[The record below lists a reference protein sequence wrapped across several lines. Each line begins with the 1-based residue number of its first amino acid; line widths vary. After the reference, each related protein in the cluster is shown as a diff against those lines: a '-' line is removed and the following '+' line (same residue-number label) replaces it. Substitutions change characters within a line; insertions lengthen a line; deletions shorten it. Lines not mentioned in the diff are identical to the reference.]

1 MSGRASTAY
10 MRRPVTFDA
19 MLQLW
24 DEMAGWDLMAAAL
37 VEIVDEATSDRP
49 EQSGHA
55 SGISATTGILRT
67 T

>member
-1 MSGRASTAY
+1 

-37 VEIVDEATSDRP
+37 VEIVDEATQTDQNSPATIWYPVQRP
-49 EQSGHA
+49 GF
-55 SGISATTGILRT
+55 
-67 T
+67 